1 MELVS
6 TEFYTKF
13 DQATSRKPSVLSRSI
28 LSRRNFS
35 KIESLEESERNS
47 GNVFRSA
54 IAATSSEGEKSDRI
68 VLNQEPKEEKTSWG
82 NAAERYCKRPC
93 AIKPV

>member
-1 MELVS
+1 MS
-6 TEFYTKF
+6 TELYTKF
-13 DQATSRKPSVLSRSI
+13 GQATSRKPSVLSRSI

-35 KIESLEESERNS
+35 KIESLEEPERNS

-54 IAATSSEGEKSDRI
+54 IATTCSEGEKSDRS